1 MIRRSELSYR
11 YQAMRAPERLM
22 LNDDKSRR
30 LIQPNLSRGRQCDWA
45 NTRTHKTASRTNTP
59 NTSDQTPQ
67 PARASKNV
75 DATLSI
81 LLTTST
87 IERRLKSTAR
97 VNWFHGTSRRLVRM
111 KTRPSTR
118 STSVTCRSEERRV
131 G

>member
-11 YQAMRAPERLM
+11 YQAMRAPDRLR

-45 NTRTHKTASRTNTP
+45 NTKTHKTASRTNTP
-59 NTSDQTPQ
+59 NTSDHTPQ
-67 PARASKNV
+67 PARANRNV
-75 DATLSI
+75 DTTPSM

-97 VNWFHGTSRRLVRM
+97 VSRFHGTSRRVVSI
-111 KTRPSTR
+111 KTLPPP
-118 STSVTCRSEERRV
+118 
-131 G
+131 